1 MAQESVFDGVESSFS
16 VNFLV
21 YQVTISSQS
30 RQFSR
35 YCPFQNGLLSAPPA
49 SSSSFSAETDIID
62 PQRTTFSTP
71 PSIITTTSESPSQEP
86 LNFSLASR
94 SSSSFPNSFTT
105 FDFQSFTTD
114 NFQQS
119 WPPTPPPQQPL
130 AQNPDSNNNPIVSN
144 SSNSPQ
150 EDFVLYPQPQPRD
163 LRASAHLSTAPRQYA
178 AYHRSHVHPGQPLRR
193 HSVNLQQQF
202 ASSPV
207 QVPRSSRL
215 VPQSAGYPLSTT
227 LRSSPSNQKHLLR
240 WFAASNSAPAAPN
253 STTTVNNRP
262 PIPLFNNSTTNS
274 PNQNQYMQLVS
285 HRRNLSNPN
294 MAQGEL
300 WSMSAQY
307 SCLFS
312 NIHSTD
318 LFSLPS
324 DQLGDELAHLTDAGM
339 FSPQLIPT
347 GFMAS
352 KDGEMPEATVSP
364 KDLMMD
370 SSAPPSASFTD
381 LSTPMFESPAWSEDT
396 SPLFDTG
403 LDLAAGHEHWGSLF
417 PEELPMSFDAATL
430 ELAASLSQEVKPEPS
445 ASPAVQSISSP
456 VRSPVV
462 RGSATKHSTVA
473 GVNARQRKPLAPI
486 KYDDKDPAAVKR
498 ARNTEAAHME
508 RHAKRSAEYWKTM
521 AESRGC

>member
-1 MAQESVFDGVESSFS
+1 MVQIMSHTEFGDGARARIA
-16 VNFLV
+16 
-21 YQVTISSQS
+21 TISSQS
-30 RQFSR
+30 KQFSR
-35 YCPFQNGLLSAPPA
+35 SCPFQNGLLSAPPA

-71 PSIITTTSESPSQEP
+71 PSIITTTSESPVPGP

-94 SSSSFPNSFTT
+94 SSSSFPNSLTT

-114 NFQQS
+114 NHQQT

-144 SSNSPQ
+144 SSSSPQ
-150 EDFVLYPQPQPRD
+150 EDFVLYPQPPPRD
-163 LRASAHLSTAPRQYA
+163 LRTSAHLSTAPRQYA
-178 AYHRSHVHPGQPLRR
+178 AYQRSHVHPGQSLRR

-207 QVPRSSRL
+207 QVPRVNRL
-215 VPQSAGYPLSTT
+215 VPQSAGHPLSTT

-253 STTTVNNRP
+253 STTIVNNRP
-262 PIPLFNNSTTNS
+262 PIPLFNNSTNS
-274 PNQNQYMQLVS
+274 PTKNQYMQLIN
-285 HRRNLSNPN
+285 HRRNLSTPN
-294 MAQGEL
+294 MAQDT
-300 WSMSAQY
+300 S
-307 SCLFS
+307 
-312 NIHSTD
+312 D

-324 DQLGDELAHLTDAGM
+324 DQLGDELSFADAGM

-347 GFMAS
+347 GFVAA
-352 KDGEMPEATVSP
+352 KDGDMPSGTVSP

-417 PEELPMSFDAATL
+417 PEELPMSFDPAAL
-430 ELAASLSQEVKPEPS
+430 EIAASLSQEVKPEPS
-445 ASPAVQSISSP
+445 ASPAVKSVSSP

-486 KYDDKDPAAVKR
+486 KYDESDPAAVKR
-498 ARNTEAAHME
+498 ARNTEAARKSRAKKLERQEDME
-508 RHAKRSAEYWKTM
+508 RRIQELQQELADAKRTAEYWKTL